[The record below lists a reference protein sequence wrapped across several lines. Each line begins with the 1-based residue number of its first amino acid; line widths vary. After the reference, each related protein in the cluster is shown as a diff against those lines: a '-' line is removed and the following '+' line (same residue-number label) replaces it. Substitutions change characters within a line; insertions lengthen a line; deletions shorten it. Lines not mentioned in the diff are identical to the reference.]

1 MLKADDTIYI
11 FLDTHHSEVG
21 FRVNDSFYADKLI
34 EITGQYGMV
43 ISSKLYNH
51 SSADDSLWKWDYYR
65 EVDSA
70 AYGNEL
76 ELMTTGIGD
85 AFRVYYHLV
94 SWDESEDYSD
104 GFWVSL
110 GTSGARGDP
119 SWTKRNIDTSFDG
132 ATAVYA
138 IDVDGDGDIDV
149 LGAADTANDITWWE
163 NDGSPSNGGWTEHT
177 VDGSFNLSLI
187 HI

>member
-1 MLKADDTIYI
+1 MELSIKDDK
-11 FLDTHHSEVG
+11 EANKV
-21 FRVNDSFYADKLI
+21 I
-34 EITGQYGMV
+34 EIVGKHGLIV
-43 ISSKLYNH
+43 SSKLYNH
-51 SSADDSLWKWDYYR
+51 SSEDSMAWSWEYYR
-65 EVDSA
+65 EVECA

-76 ELMTTGIGD
+76 ELVTTGIGD
-85 AFRVYYHLV
+85 AFKAYYHLV

-110 GTSGARGDP
+110 GTAGARTDP

-149 LGAADTANDITWWE
+149 LGAADTANDITWW
-163 NDGSPSNGGWTEHT
+163 
-177 VDGSFNLSLI
+177 
-187 HI
+187 